1 MKSVW
6 AIVFLSLLLIEPSA
20 SLAIKGGDSSKD
32 SGGSGSSGDKDSNE
46 TEGGSSGSMGK
57 PEPMQIGAG
66 FVLGMLLGGG
76 GGSSSGAKGKDGGSS
91 GSLPSS
97 KGGDDKGDDGKG
109 ADAEEDDS
117 EADNSFEE
125 EPAPKPKHAKKTK
138 RLNWKQCT
146 EGLREISRSK

>member
-1 MKSVW
+1 MGIDTVIMMKSVW

-66 FVLGMLLGGG
+66 FVLGMLLGG
-76 GGSSSGAKGKDGGSS
+76 
-91 GSLPSS
+91 
-97 KGGDDKGDDGKG
+97 DDKADDGK
-109 ADAEEDDS
+109 APDAEEDDS

-138 RLNWKQCT
+138 AKTLEYPPRKP
-146 EGLREISRSK
+146 